1 MTRLT
6 EKKPPRPYSRST
18 IHGHSS
24 KIQKYERKVVTKNK
38 YSRSVQAAAIVISSQ
53 GSRRMYFLTE
63 KKSHYPL
70 PEAVV
75 LLLDR

>member
-6 EKKPPRPYSRST
+6 EKKNTPDHTVKAPSMD
-18 IHGHSS
+18 IHQRY
-24 KIQKYERKVVTKNK
+24 KNTKEKVVTKNK

-53 GSRRMYFLTE
+53 GSRRIYFLTE
-63 KKSHYPL
+63 KIPL
-70 PEAVV
+70 LPPEAVA